1 MKSILRFIRVN
12 IQILFVVSF
21 MANIG
26 LGLLSFVVQPAA
38 VASAVA
44 ATKLQAEI
52 SERKAVAKAKA
63 KLKAKARLQ
72 RVVAAIPLA
81 GMAGVAAFEYS
92 DYQAWLD
99 ENPEGSMGQYASE
112 VATMSKEVAGEVL
125 DELPAPVRPDSD
137 KLLSWLDATMNAM
150 RSIYQSEGH

>member
-1 MKSILRFIRVN
+1 VKSILSFIRVN
-12 IQILFVVSF
+12 IQLLFVVSF
-21 MANIG
+21 MANIV

-44 ATKLQAEI
+44 ATKLQAEL

-63 KLKAKARLQ
+63 KVKAKARLQ

-92 DYQAWLD
+92 DFQAWLD
-99 ENPEGSMGQYASE
+99 ENPEGSMDQYATE
-112 VATMSKEVAGEVL
+112 VAVLSKEVAGEVL
-125 DELPAPVRPDSD
+125 GELPAAVRPDSD
-137 KLLSWLDATMNAM
+137 KLLSWLETTMNAM
-150 RSIYQSEGH
+150 RSMHKDEAQ

>member
-63 KLKAKARLQ
+63 KSKARLQ

-99 ENPEGSMGQYASE
+99 ENPEGSMDQYASE

>member
-63 KLKAKARLQ
+63 KSKAKARLQ

-99 ENPEGSMGQYASE
+99 ENPEGSMDQYASE